1 VSRIAVVT
9 SSPPFI
15 EGGHLVIARALVRA
29 LRDHGHDADLITT
42 PSNRFGRQASAYL
55 ANWMTDV
62 GRTGSGARVDQV
74 ITLRYPSYAVRHDRH
89 VCWLNHPMR
98 EYYDLWDTF
107 SAGLSPQ
114 GRFKERMRRVAIH
127 AVDTYLFKHHVTKLF
142 AQSKVVQ
149 ARLLKWNSV
158 GSEVLYPPAPHRDY
172 RCESYGDFIFVY
184 SRLAPLK
191 RIGLVIDALATPAA
205 AGVRCVIAGDGE
217 EREMLAARIIERG
230 LGGRVTL
237 VGHITDEELTGYL
250 ATCRAVCFVPRDED
264 FGMVTVEAF
273 ASGKAVITA
282 TDSGAPIELVE
293 SGVNGEVVAPE
304 PHALGA
310 ALAKLAGDAP
320 LAERLGRAAAERAAE
335 LTWTK
340 AVDTLVLR

>member
-1 VSRIAVVT
+1 M
-9 SSPPFI
+9 
-15 EGGHLVIARALVRA
+15 IARALVRA
-29 LRDHGHDADLITT
+29 LNEHGHQADLITT

-62 GRTGSGARVDQV
+62 GRTGAGERVDQV
-74 ITLRYPSYAVRHDRH
+74 ITLRYPSYAVRHERH

-98 EYYDLWDTF
+98 EYYDLWEEF
-107 SAGLSPQ
+107 SARLSPQ
-114 GRFKERMRRVAIH
+114 GRLKERVRRMAIH

-142 AQSKVVQ
+142 AQSRTVQ

-158 GSEVLYPPAPHRDY
+158 SSEVLYPPAPQRNY

-205 AGVRCVIAGDGE
+205 SGVRCVIAGDGE
-217 EREMLAARIIERG
+217 ERDALTTRIRERG
-230 LGGRVTL
+230 LENRVTL
-237 VGHITDEELTGYL
+237 VGHVTDEELTRYL

-273 ASGKAVITA
+273 ASAKAVVTSA
-282 TDSGAPIELVE
+282 DSGAPVELVE
-293 SGVNGEVVAPE
+293 PGVSGDVVAPE
-304 PHALGA
+304 PEALGA
-310 ALAKLAGDAP
+310 ALAVLSGDAA
-320 LAERLGRAAAERAAE
+320 LAERLGRGAARRAADI
-335 LTWTK
+335 TWAN
-340 AVDTLVLR
+340 AVGRLVLR

>member
-1 VSRIAVVT
+1 MSRIAVVT
-9 SSPPFI
+9 SSPPFV

-29 LRDHGHDADLITT
+29 LREHGHQADLITT

-62 GRTGSGARVDQV
+62 GRTGSGDRVDQV
-74 ITLRYPSYAVRHDRH
+74 ITTRYPSYAVRHERH

-98 EYYDLWDTF
+98 EYYDLWDAF
-107 SAGLSPQ
+107 SSGLSPQ
-114 GRFKERMRRVAIH
+114 GRFKERLRRAAIH
-127 AVDTYLFKHHVTKLF
+127 ATDTYLFKHYVTKLF
-142 AQSKVVQ
+142 AQSGVVQ

-172 RCESYGDFIFVY
+172 RCEGYGDFIFVY

-191 RIGLVIDALATPAA
+191 RIGLVIEALATPDA

-217 EREMLAARIIERG
+217 EREALVARAQSLG
-230 LGGRVTL
+230 LGDRVSF
-237 VGHITDEELTGYL
+237 VGHVTDADLTRYL

-282 TDSGAPIELVE
+282 TDSGAPVELVVP
-293 SGVNGEVVAPE
+293 GVNGDVVAPNAA
-304 PHALGA
+304 ALGA
-310 ALAKLAGDAP
+310 ALATLAHDP
-320 LAERLGRAAAERAAE
+320 SLAERLGQAAAARASTI
-335 LTWTK
+335 TWTH
-340 AVDTLVLR
+340 AVDHLVLR

>member
-1 VSRIAVVT
+1 MSRIAVVT
-9 SSPPFI
+9 SSPPFV
-15 EGGHLVIARALVRA
+15 EGGHLVIARALVQA
-29 LRDHGHDADLITT
+29 LREHGHDADLITT

-62 GRTGSGARVDQV
+62 GRTGSGERVDQV
-74 ITLRYPSYAVRHDRH
+74 VTLRYPSYAVRHERH

-98 EYYDLWDTF
+98 EYYDLWDEF
-107 SAGLSPQ
+107 SARLSPQ
-114 GRFKERMRRVAIH
+114 GRIKERVRRGVIH

-149 ARLLKWNSV
+149 ARLARWNSV
-158 GSEVLYPPAPHRDY
+158 ASEVLYPPAPQRNY

-191 RIGLVIDALATPAA
+191 RIGLVVDALSTPDA

-217 EREMLAARIIERG
+217 ERELLLSRIRERG
-230 LGGRVTL
+230 LQDRVSL
-237 VGHITDEELTGYL
+237 VGHITDDELTRYL
-250 ATCRAVCFVPRDED
+250 ANCRAVCFVPKDED

-282 TDSGAPIELVE
+282 SDSGAPTELVE
-293 SGVNGEVVAPE
+293 SGVNGEVVSPDAVS
-304 PHALGA
+304 LGR
-310 ALAKLAGDAP
+310 ALAALAGDAG
-320 LAERLGRAAAERAAE
+320 LAERLGRAAAGRAARM
-335 LTWTK
+335 TWSA
-340 AVDTLVLR
+340 AVDRLVLR